1 MKSDRPRIF
10 HNIEPAE
17 YEDLV
22 SRRCIRVVQYSK
34 DSVVLRTGEDT
45 REFGIL
51 LDGEVHI
58 ESIDLWGNRLIL
70 HSIAPGQS
78 FAETFAFCKVP
89 MMVDVTAVQDS
100 RVLFVDLSILLTAE
114 NHTCSWYP
122 KLLQNLLILS
132 TGKNLAWS
140 TRMLC
145 ITSKNIRTRV
155 MTYLSGE
162 AVRRGTTE
170 FSIPFDRQQLADY
183 LNVERTALSKELGR
197 MQKEGILTFRKNHF
211 HLNRID
217 NPEP

>member
-1 MKSDRPRIF
+1 MKPDRPHIF
-10 HNIEPAE
+10 HNIDPQE
-17 YEDLV
+17 YDELL
-22 SRRCIRVVQYSK
+22 SRRCIRVAQYSK
-34 DSVVLRTGEDT
+34 DSVILHTGQNT

-100 RVLFVDLSILLTAE
+100 RVLFVNLGILLAPE
-114 NHTCSWYP
+114 NHACSWYP

-162 AVRRGTTE
+162 AVRRGTTQ
-170 FSIPFDRQQLADY
+170 FTISFNRQQMADY
-183 LNVERTALSKELGR
+183 LNVERTALSKELSR
-197 MQKEGILTFRKNHF
+197 MQQEGILTFRKNQF
-211 HLNRID
+211 CLLQAV
-217 NPEP
+217 PPQT